1 MNGAQWLWYGAQFA
15 ADEKADFELRRDVA
29 EHNAMFWN
37 AEGVEQVRNAREKT
51 YAVSDDDFKSI
62 IEGTFGR
69 PIALPDKPQ
78 QGIMHSVPLGP
89 DQQQQQDHEGSD
101 RRRRIEAEAAPYV
114 ECDLDEINFVPLT
127 ARRSDNG

>member
-51 YAVSDDDFKSI
+51 YSVSDDDFKSI
-62 IEGTFGR
+62 IEDTFGR
-69 PIALPDKPQ
+69 RISLPDQPK
-78 QGIMHSVPLGP
+78 QGIMHSVPIGP
-89 DQQQQQDHEGSD
+89 EQKDHESHSKRRLMKASD
-101 RRRRIEAEAAPYV
+101 APYV
-114 ECDLDEINFVPLT
+114 DCDLDEINFVPIT
-127 ARRSDNG
+127 SE